1 MLHMDIANASTKQKG
16 EVEAAENGC
25 EEEGKSTECI
35 SHSVVLQCVDIL
47 VDCVGQRRFKHSDST
62 ATGKLELS

>member
-1 MLHMDIANASTKQKG
+1 MLDMDIANASTKQKG
-16 EVEAAENGC
+16 EVEGAENDC

-47 VDCVGQRRFKHSDST
+47 VDWVRDGSNTVTVQP
-62 ATGKLELS
+62 LEN